1 MRSRKVR
8 AGAACR
14 PDENVLKLQC
24 NSAYLLGAGLI
35 CAGWL
40 FGSERKDTENS
51 TAEEGGYPAFA
62 GRVKRKRRFLPRP

>member
-1 MRSRKVR
+1 MPN
-8 AGAACR
+8 GLLG
-14 PDENVLKLQC
+14 VLKLQC

-40 FGSERKDTENS
+40 FRSERKDTENS